1 MENQIKHTVTDPKTK
16 KSQVIE
22 MYLTKHAQA
31 RILERGFSHDAIFY
45 ALEYGKEVCKQG
57 LVFYVVLNK
66 NLPDTLSSKKIQELN
81 NIILVVDPNI
91 AKIITCY
98 KAKNASKHIK
108 RKSKRLSRYAA

>member
-1 MENQIKHTVTDPKTK
+1 MKNQIQHTFTDPKTK

-22 MYLTKHAQA
+22 MYLTEHAQA
-31 RILERGFSHDAIFY
+31 RIQERGFSYDTIFY
-45 ALEYGKEVCKQG
+45 ALEFGSETYKQG
-57 LVFYVVLNK
+57 LVFYVVLQK

-91 AKIITCY
+91 AQIITCY

-108 RKSKRLSRYAA
+108 RKAKRLSRYAA

>member
-31 RILERGFSHDAIFY
+31 RILERGFSHEIIFY
-45 ALEYGKEVCKQG
+45 ALEFGKEVCKQG

-66 NLPDTLSSKKIQELN
+66 NLPETLSSKKIQELN
-81 NIILVVDPNI
+81 NIVLVVDPNI
-91 AKIITCY
+91 AQIITCY
-98 KAKNASKHIK
+98 KATNASKHIK
-108 RKSKRLSRYAA
+108 RKAKRLSRNVA